1 MTNAL
6 TFIIAIV
13 VVLAIAKFIFH
24 VGLKVIF
31 GLIINA
37 VVGFVVLWLINLTG
51 LLTIP
56 INIVTCL
63 VTGILGIPG
72 IILLIILH
80 VVGMI

>member
-37 VVGFVVLWLINLTG
+37 VVGFVILWLINLTG

-56 INIVTCL
+56 VNIVTCL

>member
-37 VVGFVVLWLINLTG
+37 VVGFVILWLINLTG

-56 INIVTCL
+56 VNIVTCL

-72 IILLIILH
+72 IILLVILT
-80 VVGMI
+80 VVGII

>member
-37 VVGFVVLWLINLTG
+37 VVGFIVLWLINLTG